1 MIRLGPLVLALAGC
15 ASLCAPAYPQGT
27 SPENEDSRFS
37 LYRAEDGYLRLD
49 GRTGQVSL
57 CTRRPAAGWL
67 CQALPEERAAF
78 DAEIARLQLE
88 NAALKKEVLAH
99 DLPLPAGTWADAPSA
114 AGRPSAAPADR
125 EGSQIMG
132 VVENVWRR
140 LVAMIVSVQRDLLK
154 RS

>member
-1 MIRLGPLVLALAGC
+1 MIRSGWLALALAGY
-15 ASLCAPAYPQGT
+15 ALLCAPAFPQGT
-27 SPENEDSRFS
+27 PPENEDSRFS
-37 LYRAEDGYLRLD
+37 FYRAEDGYLRLD

-57 CTRRPAAGWL
+57 CTRRPAGWL

-78 DAEIARLQLE
+78 DAEVARLQSE

-99 DLPLPAGTWADAPSA
+99 DLPLPAGIRADQPPVAGQPRAAPS
-114 AGRPSAAPADR
+114 DR

>member
-1 MIRLGPLVLALAGC
+1 MKRLAPLMLALAGC

-27 SPENEDSRFS
+27 PPENEDSRFS
-37 LYRAEDGYLRLD
+37 FYRAEDGYLRLD
-49 GRTGQVSL
+49 GRSGQVSL
-57 CTRRPAAGWL
+57 CIRRPAAGWL

-78 DAEIARLQLE
+78 DAEIARLQRE
-88 NAALKKEVLAH
+88 NATLKKEVLAH
-99 DLPLPAGTWADAPSA
+99 DLPLPAGTWAEAPP
-114 AGRPSAAPADR
+114 AGRPGAAPADR
-125 EGSQIMG
+125 EGSQIMD